1 MEGKEE
7 NALTPRQLNF
17 VPYLL
22 SCRSIEEACRK
33 AHVSKPTVYGWFE
46 EEGFSVE
53 VQKQKD
59 LIYGRAIDSLTAGV
73 DNAVEKLMKL
83 VNSRNENIALRA
95 AQSIITLAIKSKE
108 TEDSESQRAEE
119 HKSKIKLFSL
129 EAVSAAWSADEEKDN
144 NKRKPEVDDRSM
156 NNRP

>member
-1 MEGKEE
+1 
-7 NALTPRQLNF
+7 
-17 VPYLL
+17 
-22 SCRSIEEACRK
+22 
-33 AHVSKPTVYGWFE
+33 
-46 EEGFSVE
+46 VE

-95 AQSIITLAIKSKE
+95 AQSILSLAIKAKE
-108 TEDSESQRAEE
+108 TEDTESQRVEE
-119 HKSKIKLFSL
+119 HKRATGIFSA
-129 EAVSAAWSADEEKDN
+129 EVVKSAWERDVRSGAIDVTDEKKN
-144 NKRKPEVDDRSM
+144 TIKRKSEVDLHSI